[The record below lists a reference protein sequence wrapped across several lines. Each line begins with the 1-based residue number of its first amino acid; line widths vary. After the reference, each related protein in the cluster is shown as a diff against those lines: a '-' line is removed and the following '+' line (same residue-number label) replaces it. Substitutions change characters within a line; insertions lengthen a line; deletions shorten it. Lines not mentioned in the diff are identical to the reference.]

1 MNYHSLINHTIVYL
15 SPHNMLSLRA
25 AVICSVLLASLVG
38 AAPTSSNVTASSFA
52 TSSTVPATGDASS
65 VASAA
70 SSTPTVPLAS
80 DDPNYQL
87 WNETSDITPEP
98 IRGSL
103 GGTILG
109 PQNVPLELQNA
120 DSLAPPTTDGGD
132 L

>member
-1 MNYHSLINHTIVYL
+1 
-15 SPHNMLSLRA
+15 MLSLRA